1 MNHKSRTADIHS
13 AKAEQQVPWLE
24 WLASA
29 IGLLLVV
36 GIFGVIGWQAFNGA
50 TMPPAIKVEI
60 ESVTPVEGGYRVLFR
75 AHNTAGEAAA
85 QVGIEGMVSA
95 AGADTETSQVVLDY
109 VPGHSVRQGGL
120 FFTHDPHSGSLAVR
134 AIGFAKP

>member
-1 MNHKSRTADIHS
+1 MNRKSRTDNIHP

-29 IGLLLVV
+29 IGLLVV
-36 GIFGVIGWQAFNGA
+36 FGIFGVIGWQAFNGA
-50 TMPPAIKVEI
+50 AMPPVITVEI

-85 QVGIEGMVSA
+85 QVEIEGKVAA
-95 AGADTETSQVVLDY
+95 AGEDEETSKAILDY
-109 VPGHSVRQGGL
+109 VPGHSARQGGL
-120 FFTHDPHSGSLAVR
+120 FFTRNPHSGSLAVR
-134 AIGFAKP
+134 AIGFATP